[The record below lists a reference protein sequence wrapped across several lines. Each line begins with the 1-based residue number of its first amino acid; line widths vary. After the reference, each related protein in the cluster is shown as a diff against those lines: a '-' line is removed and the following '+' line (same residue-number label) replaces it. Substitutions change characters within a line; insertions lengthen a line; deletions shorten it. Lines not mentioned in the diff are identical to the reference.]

1 MFVYYVSR
9 ILMLL
14 KMKYLMFFLLMLL
27 FLTSCQKSNEDI
39 AKELIKQSLKENL
52 DDWNSY
58 ESVSYGALDSVFSL
72 METDSTINDVE
83 LVLKRLERSF
93 GISSSMLS
101 MWKED
106 TVRYAQAYNE
116 EFLKWSSLNDSV
128 SYYKTLVENLKSN
141 YQPRFEGFV
150 MMHKFRANNENG
162 VKQIFGMNFYIDSTL
177 NKVVDVNEK

>member
-1 MFVYYVSR
+1 
-9 ILMLL
+9 MLL

-83 LVLKRLERSF
+83 QVLKRLERSF

-106 TVRYAQAYNE
+106 TVRYAQA
-116 EFLKWSSLNDSV
+116 
-128 SYYKTLVENLKSN
+128 
-141 YQPRFEGFV
+141 
-150 MMHKFRANNENG
+150 
-162 VKQIFGMNFYIDSTL
+162 
-177 NKVVDVNEK
+177 

>member
-1 MFVYYVSR
+1 
-9 ILMLL
+9 
-14 KMKYLMFFLLMLL
+14 
-27 FLTSCQKSNEDI
+27 
-39 AKELIKQSLKENL
+39 
-52 DDWNSY
+52 
-58 ESVSYGALDSVFSL
+58 

-83 LVLKRLERSF
+83 QVLKRLERSF